1 MVNCFASCH
10 FFIVG
15 LSQSNIFRLTN
26 VSQSI
31 QLRNS
36 DDATS
41 GHLMGT
47 ITIYMVIEMCL
58 SATESPACVRID
70 WIITVNFAAVR
81 AF

>member
-10 FFIVG
+10 FLLQAFHRA
-15 LSQSNIFRLTN
+15 NIFCLTN